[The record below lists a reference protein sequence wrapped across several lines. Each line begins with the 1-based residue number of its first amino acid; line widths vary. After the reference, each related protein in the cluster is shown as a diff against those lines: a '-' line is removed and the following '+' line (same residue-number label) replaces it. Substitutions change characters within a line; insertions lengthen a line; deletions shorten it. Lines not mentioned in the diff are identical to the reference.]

1 MTDLGDPA
9 TEPPATAG
17 APAERPLRA
26 DAERNRRR
34 ILQAARE
41 VFTEQGLGVTMDDIA
56 KHAGVGVGT
65 VYRRFPE
72 KDELIDALFE
82 ERVSEIV
89 ALAEEALTIEDPWR
103 GFVHFLSGQLNLQAA
118 DRGLKEL
125 LLSRS
130 EGAARV
136 AAARARIAPVA
147 MQVLARAQRAG
158 VVRADIAPTD
168 IPMIGM
174 TLGTLV
180 DFTRDAHPDAW
191 RRLLTIVLDGLRA
204 RPEDAT
210 AFSTE
215 PLTFAELDASMACW
229 KPARR

>member
-72 KDELIDALFE
+72 KGELIDALFE

-89 ALAEEALTIEDPWR
+89 ALAEEGLTIEDPWE
-103 GFVHFLSGQLNLQAA
+103 GFVHFLRGQLELQAA

-125 LLSRS
+125 LISHGHGSNRVT
-130 EGAARV
+130 AARS
-136 AAARARIAPVA
+136 RIAPIA
-147 MQVLARAQRAG
+147 IQLFTRAQQAG
-158 VVRADIAPTD
+158 VIRADVAPTD
-168 IPMIGM
+168 VPMIGM
-174 TLGTLV
+174 TLGSLV
-180 DFTRDAHPDAW
+180 DYTRESHPDAW
-191 RRLLTIVLDGLRA
+191 RRLLAIVLDGLRVQ
-204 RPEDAT
+204 PEVGTPLPA
-210 AFSTE
+210 E
-215 PLTFAELDASMACW
+215 PLTFEQLDQSMACW
-229 KPARR
+229 KSGRR